1 MDIVENHRIKL
12 LNAKCE
18 VVCQAEYLMKKLQ
31 NGDDIECCTKK
42 LFAAIK
48 LINRLD
54 CYCFPS
60 FVNTPSINS
69 EFSTGLTEL
78 QFYLLTLEIPGLVI
92 ELNVNGNIYTII
104 TDGESQ
110 SFDMIESELK
120 QLGFFVSYS
129 MPDDS
134 ISYTLTCDVTHFGF
148 SIKYELEETENY
160 IFTNTILGSCPST
173 TTTICNNCT
182 TDADLSKY
190 YQVLDNLL
198 K

>member
-60 FVNTPSINS
+60 FVNMPNINS

-92 ELNVNGNIYTII
+92 ELNVNGNIRCSGSITAGTIRSNSLR
-104 TDGESQ
+104 TTPGYYV
-110 SFDMIESELK
+110 
-120 QLGFFVSYS
+120 GFGISYS
-129 MPDDS
+129 PKW
-134 ISYTLTCDVTHFGF
+134 LQFG
-148 SIKYELEETENY
+148 K
-160 IFTNTILGSCPST
+160 
-173 TTTICNNCT
+173 
-182 TDADLSKY
+182 
-190 YQVLDNLL
+190 
-198 K
+198 

>member
-60 FVNTPSINS
+60 PEININGEETFTVVNEIKFSGEFSLVSTVDRFYGFEYTTSGAENIEDIVNTMLLES
-69 EFSTGLTEL
+69 GLAYTS
-78 QFYLLTLEIPGLVI
+78 VI
-92 ELNVNGNIYTII
+92 
-104 TDGESQ
+104 DGEETVFTISTLCGKNELRIDFPGG
-110 SFDMIESELK
+110 STLDSVVISEP
-120 QLGFFVSYS
+120 VCV
-129 MPDDS
+129 DA
-134 ISYTLTCDVTHFGF
+134 VT
-148 SIKYELEETENY
+148 
-160 IFTNTILGSCPST
+160 
-173 TTTICNNCT
+173 CNNCT